1 MNKSEQLLQIF
12 RDVLETNDIDETV
25 SQANCEAW
33 DSIHHLNLI
42 LAIESGFNISL
53 EPEEME
59 QMQDF
64 ATALKIVEGKII

>member
-12 RDVLETNDIDETV
+12 RDLLEMRDIDTTV
-25 SQANCEAW
+25 SQENCEAW

-42 LAIESGFNISL
+42 VAIEGAFNISF

-59 QMQDF
+59 QMRDF
-64 ATALKIVEGKII
+64 TTALKIVDAKP

>member
-12 RDVLETNDIDETV
+12 KEVLETNTIDETV
-25 SQANCEAW
+25 SQTNCDAW

-64 ATALKIVEGKII
+64 ATALKIVEVKSA

>member
-1 MNKSEQLLQIF
+1 MNNSEQLLQIF
-12 RDVLETNDIDETV
+12 REVLETNDIDETV
-25 SQANCEAW
+25 SQANCEVW

-64 ATALKIVEGKII
+64 ATALKIVEGKIV

>member
-12 RDVLETNDIDETV
+12 KEVLETNTIDDTV
-25 SQANCEAW
+25 SQTNCDAW

-64 ATALKIVEGKII
+64 ATALKIVEVKSA

>member
-12 RDVLETNDIDETV
+12 KDVLETQDIDTTV
-25 SQANCEAW
+25 SQENCEAW

-42 LAIESGFNISL
+42 VAIEGAFNISL

-59 QMQDF
+59 QMRDF
-64 ATALKIVEGKII
+64 ATALKIVEGKS

>member
-12 RDVLETNDIDETV
+12 REVLETNDIDETV

-42 LAIESGFNISL
+42 VAIEGAFNISL

-59 QMQDF
+59 QMRDF
-64 ATALKIVEGKII
+64 VTALKIVEGKV

>member
-12 RDVLETNDIDETV
+12 KEVLETDTIDETV
-25 SQANCEAW
+25 SQTNCDAW

-42 LAIESGFNISL
+42 LAIESRFNISL

-64 ATALKIVEGKII
+64 ATALKIVEGK

>member
-12 RDVLETNDIDETV
+12 KEVLETNTIDETV
-25 SQANCEAW
+25 SQTNCDAW

-59 QMQDF
+59 QLQDF
-64 ATALKIVEGKII
+64 ATALKIVEGKSA

>member
-12 RDVLETNDIDETV
+12 REVLEKDSIDETV
-25 SQANCEAW
+25 SQSNSEAW

-42 LAIESGFNISL
+42 LAIEGGFNISL

-59 QMQDF
+59 KMVDF
-64 ATALKIVEGKII
+64 ATALKIVEGK

>member
-12 RDVLETNDIDETV
+12 REVLETNAIDETV

-64 ATALKIVEGKII
+64 ATALKIVEGKIV

>member
-12 RDVLETNDIDETV
+12 KEVLETNTIDATV
-25 SQANCEAW
+25 SQTNCDAW

>member
-1 MNKSEQLLQIF
+1 MTKSEQLLQIF
-12 RDVLETNDIDETV
+12 KDVLEIETIDETV

-59 QMQDF
+59 QMQEF
-64 ATALKIVEGKII
+64 ATALKIVENK

>member
-1 MNKSEQLLQIF
+1 MKKSEQLLQIF
-12 RDVLETNDIDETV
+12 REVLETNDIEETV
-25 SQANCEAW
+25 SQANCETW

-42 LAIESGFNISL
+42 LAIETGFNISL

-64 ATALKIVEGKII
+64 ATALKIIEEK

>member
-1 MNKSEQLLQIF
+1 MTKSEQLLQIF
-12 RDVLETNDIDETV
+12 KDVLEIETIDETV

-64 ATALKIVEGKII
+64 ATALKIVKNK

>member
-12 RDVLETNDIDETV
+12 KDVLETQDIDATV
-25 SQANCEAW
+25 SQENCEAW

-42 LAIESGFNISL
+42 VAIEGAFNVSL

-59 QMQDF
+59 QMRDF
-64 ATALKIVEGKII
+64 ATALKMVEGKGT

>member
-12 RDVLETNDIDETV
+12 KEVLETNTIDETV
-25 SQANCEAW
+25 SQTNCDAW

-64 ATALKIVEGKII
+64 ATALKIVEGK

>member
-1 MNKSEQLLQIF
+1 MNKSQQLLQIF
-12 RDVLETNDIDETV
+12 REVLETNDIDETA

-64 ATALKIVEGKII
+64 AAALKILERK